1 MGSGSLAAMAVFE
14 SGWKKDMT
22 RDEAIALVTA
32 AIESGIYNDLG
43 SGSNVDVCI
52 IEKQGTEMLRNY
64 RVLAREAKEQ
74 RYGFRRGTTAYTKEE
89 IFSMIQKQ
97 GAKDGKPKRNG
108 AWSPEEVDFLTESI
122 QKGFFYVL
130 CPDNETL
137 REVDLGIS
145 PISSKTVRIFDIDDY
160 QHASYSGAQK
170 ITTMAA
176 TGRDPAT
183 LLCAQLEAIFCPAL
197 DPALVA
203 AIGYEPNQS
212 FDQATQILSQLV
224 PELEPWEQSQPTT
237 AAPATSSPS
246 ASTSSSPA
254 LNQSASPKDTDQI
267 PASDPISE
275 TQLHYLLDQ
284 WEAQGTIIIP
294 ADDDPVLNLTDEES
308 DPLHRQQLSS
318 PPPPQQD
325 SPKSPHEST
334 SRSPA
339 SPPPTATTDEQ
350 QQRNDE
356 STLPFLVHAFPR
368 LSPSLLSSI
377 LASNDG
383 NLTTTL
389 DELITAQLIADD
401 PGLLQAPTAVVEER
415 TKKEAAGLDLDKL
428 AHGTRALRL
437 DGAKKKRRKGDDAM
451 GGGGMARTR

>member
-1 MGSGSLAAMAVFE
+1 
-14 SGWKKDMT
+14 
-22 RDEAIALVTA
+22 
-32 AIESGIYNDLG
+32 
-43 SGSNVDVCI
+43 
-52 IEKQGTEMLRNY
+52 
-64 RVLAREAKEQ
+64 
-74 RYGFRRGTTAYTKEE
+74 
-89 IFSMIQKQ
+89 MIQKQ
-97 GAKDGKPKRNG
+97 
-108 AWSPEEVDFLTESI
+108 
-122 QKGFFYVL
+122 
-130 CPDNETL
+130 
-137 REVDLGIS
+137 
-145 PISSKTVRIFDIDDY
+145 
-160 QHASYSGAQK
+160 
-170 ITTMAA
+170 
-176 TGRDPAT
+176 
-183 LLCAQLEAIFCPAL
+183 
-197 DPALVA
+197 
-203 AIGYEPNQS
+203 
-212 FDQATQILSQLV
+212 
-224 PELEPWEQSQPTT
+224 
-237 AAPATSSPS
+237 
-246 ASTSSSPA
+246 
-254 LNQSASPKDTDQI
+254 
-267 PASDPISE
+267 E

-318 PPPPQQD
+318 PSPPQQD

-350 QQRNDE
+350 QQ
-356 STLPFLVHAFPR
+356 P
-368 LSPSLLSSI
+368 
-377 LASNDG
+377 SNDG

>member
-1 MGSGSLAAMAVFE
+1 
-14 SGWKKDMT
+14 
-22 RDEAIALVTA
+22 
-32 AIESGIYNDLG
+32 
-43 SGSNVDVCI
+43 
-52 IEKQGTEMLRNY
+52 
-64 RVLAREAKEQ
+64 
-74 RYGFRRGTTAYTKEE
+74 
-89 IFSMIQKQ
+89 
-97 GAKDGKPKRNG
+97 
-108 AWSPEEVDFLTESI
+108 
-122 QKGFFYVL
+122 
-130 CPDNETL
+130 
-137 REVDLGIS
+137 
-145 PISSKTVRIFDIDDY
+145 
-160 QHASYSGAQK
+160 
-170 ITTMAA
+170 MAA

-203 AIGYEPNQS
+203 AIAYEPNQS

-224 PELEPWEQSQPTT
+224 PEEEPWEQSQPTT

-275 TQLHYLLDQ
+275 TQLHDLLDQ

-368 LSPSLLSSI
+368 LPPSLLSSI

-451 GGGGMARTR
+451 GGGGMARTRSAGPLVRLGDVRQGGGANDGNTSAPSEAMRRKLKDAIDAGWKDPKDRLAVAIPAHLLQHTSSSSSSSNASTTSLPSSPFLSSTFDVASDGDVEEERRRAIDDALLTQVDM